1 MLDGEESGSISLSS
15 DESSIEE
22 EDFAVMSSKIKSKFT
37 IKARQTCYLLQMQ
50 KSALQKM
57 FIEFPEIFTKMLA
70 DEMQMCI
77 HAMKQKAKLI
87 EFLEYAEKENLNT
100 STLDFKLKNVAELLD
115 KNDSISQQEQ
125 VSEY

>member
-1 MLDGEESGSISLSS
+1 
-15 DESSIEE
+15 
-22 EDFAVMSSKIKSKFT
+22 MSSKIKCKFT

-87 EFLEYAEKENLNT
+87 EFLEYAEKKNLDM
-100 STLDFKLKNVAELLD
+100 SSVDFKLKNV
-115 KNDSISQQEQ
+115 S
-125 VSEY
+125 